1 MITGI
6 HALIFTKDADADR
19 AFFRDVL
26 GYRYVDAGRGWLIFK
41 LPPAELGVHP
51 ADDGPEKHELYLM
64 CDDIEATVAELAAKG
79 VDIIQQPT
87 DMGYGIEAGLRLP
100 GGSELRI
107 YEYNH
112 PTAIDL

>member
-1 MITGI
+1 MSSVIDTSTTG
-6 HALIFTKDADADR
+6 D
-19 AFFRDVL
+19 
-26 GYRYVDAGRGWLIFK
+26 GWLIFK

-64 CDDIEATVAELAAKG
+64 CDDIEATVAELREPRAWRSPRSRRTWA
-79 VDIIQQPT
+79 T
-87 DMGYGIEAGLRLP
+87 ASRRGIRLP

-107 YEYNH
+107 YECNH